1 VTMKTH
7 FVGKIVNPPSVRRL
21 RPESTGSF
29 REIQDINKIASFLA
43 NRGWNVFFEKG
54 GEEGIVPALRSVT
67 VDTSKKRSTQLN
79 SILHEAGHAV
89 MFADPEYTEKYKD
102 GYLRVTTKKSTRT
115 LRHKME
121 VLREEMTAWD
131 RAELIVDLLDVKI
144 DIQRFRDDRNR
155 SLKTYVE
162 WVAK

>member
-1 VTMKTH
+1 
-7 FVGKIVNPPSVRRL
+7 
-21 RPESTGSF
+21 
-29 REIQDINKIASFLA
+29 
-43 NRGWNVFFEKG
+43 
-54 GEEGIVPALRSVT
+54 
-67 VDTSKKRSTQLN
+67 
-79 SILHEAGHAV
+79 